1 MDESLVFLLI
11 GGVLAISTIAAYVAI
26 KFNVPTLVAFLAFGM
41 LLGAE
46 GLGHIEIVDVELAKL
61 VGTIGLIAIL
71 YDGGLATSM
80 RRLRES
86 IVPAALLSTVGVAV
100 TAVLVGIATHFIF
113 SLPWAYSMLVG
124 AIVSSTD
131 AAAVFATLRFT
142 SIRRRLARILEAESG
157 FNDPMAIA
165 LTIGFITWIQNPA
178 FHYSEF
184 ILLLVQKLGIGL
196 VAGLVFGRL
205 AMYIFSHIPHSIGV
219 FAPVISIA
227 AAIISFGSTELIGGS
242 GFLAVYM
249 VGIAVGSTP
258 SRYRGHLTTFHEG
271 FAFVFQVAIFIIL
284 GLLVVPHKLLAV
296 ALPAILLTVISV
308 VLIRPLAIWASL
320 PFGNRVDYKEKLLL
334 GWAGLR
340 GAVPIVLATYVVSE
354 GLQYDDLIFNIVFF
368 VVLAS
373 TVLQG
378 TTLSW
383 VAKKLGVIEKIPEEH
398 LREYREKAQKV
409 YFRVAPQHA
418 ICAAK
423 VYEVGLPDKARIIE
437 IKRRG
442 KLIEFDSDTVI
453 RYADLLTVQA
463 PYSILPEL
471 EDVFSRWRRRI

>member
-1 MDESLVFLLI
+1 
-11 GGVLAISTIAAYVAI
+11 
-26 KFNVPTLVAFLAFGM
+26 
-41 LLGAE
+41 
-46 GLGHIEIVDVELAKL
+46 
-61 VGTIGLIAIL
+61 
-71 YDGGLATSM
+71 
-80 RRLRES
+80 
-86 IVPAALLSTVGVAV
+86 
-100 TAVLVGIATHFIF
+100 
-113 SLPWAYSMLVG
+113 
-124 AIVSSTD
+124 
-131 AAAVFATLRFT
+131 
-142 SIRRRLARILEAESG
+142 LEAESG

-378 TTLSW
+378 TRVSFQFGYESDIRRCKEIYGTEDLTQLW
-383 VAKKLGVIEKIPEEH
+383 PLMRVINGSI
-398 LREYREKAQKV
+398 
-409 YFRVAPQHA
+409 F
-418 ICAAK
+418 
-423 VYEVGLPDKARIIE
+423 LP
-437 IKRRG
+437 
-442 KLIEFDSDTVI
+442 FSNPVI
-453 RYADLLTVQA
+453 RWAGSGGYWCDADINQLA
-463 PYSILPEL
+463 
-471 EDVFSRWRRRI
+471 